1 MTKNILI
8 SGASVAG
15 PALAYWLHR
24 YGFTPTVVE
33 RAPGLRGGG
42 FAVDFRGD
50 VHLRVLREMGIL
62 DEVRRRQ
69 TNMGNQV
76 VVDAD
81 GGQLAKLPASFMSGD
96 VEIERD
102 ELSRLL
108 HERTRDHTEYL
119 FGDSI
124 ASMTEDADGVRV
136 CFEHGEPRTF
146 DLVLGADGLHS
157 NVRALA
163 FGPESRFIRFLGYYV
178 AGFEMPNFLGL
189 DHTGLMYNVPGLG
202 VNVGSAGGKT
212 DGGFVFPSE
221 ELDYDR
227 RDLDAQKQ
235 LVARRCAGAG
245 WEVPRLLEAMWAAPE
260 MYFDSISQVR
270 MPSFQR
276 GRVAL
281 VGDAGYGAT
290 LGGLGTGTAMVGA
303 YVLAGE
309 LAVAHGD
316 HRVAFPRYE
325 ERMRGY
331 AEGCQKLAE
340 GAGPFLAP
348 PTRFK
353 IWQRNQMYKA
363 LSWRRLAGVFDK
375 MTTKAARNI
384 TLPDYRPAPRSA
396 VPRESA

>member
-1 MTKNILI
+1 MTKKILI

-15 PALAYWLHR
+15 PSLAYWLHR
-24 YGFTPTVVE
+24 YGFTATVVE

-50 VHLRVLREMGIL
+50 VHLRVLREMELL

-69 TNMGNQV
+69 TNMGDQV
-76 VVDAD
+76 VVD
-81 GGQLAKLPASFMSGD
+81 GRGRQLAKLPSAFMSGD

-108 HERTRDHTEYL
+108 YDRTQEHTEYL

-124 ASMTEDADGVRV
+124 ASMTESADGVHV
-136 CFEHGEPRTF
+136 CFEHAEPRTF

-163 FGPESRFIRFLGYYV
+163 FGPESRFIRHLGYYV
-178 AGFEMPNFLGL
+178 AAFDIPNFLDL
-189 DHTGLMYNVPGLG
+189 DHTGLMYNEPGLG
-202 VNVGSAGGKT
+202 ASMGSAGGKT
-212 DGGFVFPSE
+212 DGGFIFPSE
-221 ELDYDR
+221 PLEYDR
-227 RDLDAQKQ
+227 RDLGQQKQ
-235 LVARRCAGAG
+235 LVADRCAGAG

-270 MPSFQR
+270 MPHFQR

-309 LAVAHGD
+309 LALARGD

-325 ERMRGY
+325 ELMRDY
-331 AEGCQKLAE
+331 AAGCQKLAE

-348 PTRFK
+348 PTKFR
-353 IWQRNQMYKA
+353 IWHRNQMYRL
-363 LSWRRLAGVFDK
+363 LSWRRLAGIFDK
-375 MTTKAARNI
+375 LTTKAARNI

-396 VPRESA
+396 APREPA